1 MTASDDGGA
10 SAPLNILQHLAAG
23 NAAAA
28 IASAGYTLSYS
39 DLSSRVDLLAQQ
51 TGGHKKL
58 VAVEAQPSVDFIVS
72 YLAALKA
79 GHAVALLPP
88 GDAAA
93 AEAFI
98 RDFSPDIRFA
108 LDGDAWRMTKTETR
122 RWGSPHPHLAVM
134 LATSG
139 TEGRPRWV
147 RLSRSNIAANAAS
160 IVDYLGLTSGDRAA
174 QTLPFH
180 YSYGLS
186 VLNSQLVA
194 GGSIAF
200 CGDSVIADGFVTM
213 AADLGCTTLS
223 GVPYSFD
230 LMERIGF
237 RGQMWPQLRIM
248 TSAGGRL
255 PPDMVT
261 RYARAMREHGGN
273 LFVMYGQTE
282 ATARMAYLPPE
293 QAMAHP
299 DCIGIAIPGGSFR
312 IAAPHGAEG
321 ELFYRGPNVMMGY
334 ATSRADL
341 LRGMDL
347 DELATGDIAVMT
359 EAGLI
364 RLVGRARRFSKIAGL
379 RIGHEAIEWGL
390 RQRGIVCA
398 VTGNDEAI
406 TVHAEATDAD
416 VARFAA
422 DAAGIP
428 QRFIHIERHQSL
440 PRLASGKIDYRALA
454 APAPATMVAPARDL
468 LQDFRA
474 AFYPRQVDPGD
485 SFESLEGDSL
495 AYVQASLAVEA
506 RLGRLPDGWEV
517 TPIARLEK
525 MVERTAARQNAWF
538 GKIESHIALRAAA
551 ILLIVL
557 HHASGWPIPGGA
569 MALMTLVG
577 YGFARFH
584 RKALFEG
591 RVASILWPMLRNL
604 LPYVLVVAGFA
615 LAWRH
620 IPWAS
625 VFLTGNLGFAD
636 PAKGTMLPFQYWF
649 VEAYAQLCLLTA
661 LAFCFGSVR
670 RTVSRMPF
678 LTAFIAMIAAFG
690 LRYGVP
696 LVYDVGLRKIFLLSY
711 VLWLPLL
718 GWAAYFARGTG
729 QKLMLL
735 AALAVICPL
744 SAYWGGNWTGAWV
757 MNVLQLPVM
766 AALLFL
772 PTIRLPRII
781 LPGVMLV
788 AASSYHIYL
797 FHLVIPE
804 MLKLQGYGGW
814 GLAATV
820 AVGLVTGIA
829 ATTLQRLALSSLN
842 RKTVLAARR
851 A

>member
-1 MTASDDGGA
+1 MS
-10 SAPLNILQHLAAG
+10 LNILDHLAAG
-23 NAAAA
+23 NAATA
-28 IASAGYTLSYS
+28 IVSAENTLSYS
-39 DLSSRVDLLAQQ
+39 DLHHRVDALARRI
-51 TGGHKKL
+51 GGGKKL
-58 VAVEAQPSVDFIVS
+58 VAVDAQPTLDFIVS

-88 GDAAA
+88 GDASA
-93 AEAFI
+93 AEAFS
-98 RDFSPDIRFA
+98 RDFGPDISFA
-108 LDGDAWRMTKTETR
+108 LDGDAWRMTERAAR
-122 RWGSPHPHLAVM
+122 RRGGIHPELAVM

-147 RLSRSNIAANAAS
+147 RLSRTNVAANAAS
-160 IVDYLGLTSGDRAA
+160 IAEYLGLDSRDRAA

-186 VLNSQLVA
+186 VLNSHLAA

-200 CGDSVIADGFVTM
+200 CGGSVIAEGFVAT
-213 AADLGCTTLS
+213 AAELGCTTMA
-223 GVPYSFD
+223 GVPYSFE
-230 LMERIGF
+230 LLERIGF
-237 RGQMWPQLRIM
+237 RQRMWPELRIM

-255 PPDMVT
+255 PPELVT
-261 RYARAMREHGGN
+261 GYARAMQAHGGR

-293 QAMAHP
+293 QAAAHP

-312 IAAPHGAEG
+312 IEAARGEEG

-341 LRGMDL
+341 SRGPEH
-347 DELATGDIAVMT
+347 DELATGDIAAMT

-390 RQRGIVCA
+390 RQHGISCA
-398 VTGNDEAI
+398 VTGDDVAI
-406 TVHAEATDAD
+406 TVHAEATEEDL
-416 VARFAA
+416 VRLAA
-422 DAAGIP
+422 EAAGIP
-428 QRFIHIERHQSL
+428 QRFIRLERHAAL

-454 APAPATMVAPARDL
+454 APAPAPATAPSGDL

-474 AFYPRQVDPGD
+474 AFYPRQVEAGD

-495 AYVQASLAVEA
+495 AYVQVSLAVEA
-506 RLGRLPDGWEV
+506 RLGHLPDGWET
-517 TPIARLEK
+517 TPVARLEK
-525 MVERTAARQNAWF
+525 MAETTARPQSRWF
-538 GKIESHIALRAAA
+538 GKVESHIALRAAA

-557 HHASGWPIPGGA
+557 HHASEWPVPGGA
-569 MALMTLVG
+569 MALMMLVG

-584 RKALFEG
+584 REALFAG
-591 RVASILWPMLRNL
+591 RVSSVLQPMLRNL
-604 LPYVLVVAGFA
+604 LPYFLVVAGFA
-615 LAWRH
+615 LAWGH

-625 VFLTGNLGFAD
+625 VFLAGNLGFAD

-649 VEAYAQLCLLTA
+649 VEAYAQLCLLAA

-670 RTVSRMPF
+670 RTVARWPF
-678 LTAFIAMIAAFG
+678 ATALVAMLVAFG

-718 GWAAYFARGTG
+718 GWAAYFARGTA

-757 MNVLQLPVM
+757 MNLLQLPVM

-772 PTIRLPRII
+772 PSIRLPRLI

-797 FHLVIPE
+797 FHLVIPD

-814 GLAATV
+814 GIAATV
-820 AVGLVTGIA
+820 VVGLVTGIA
-829 ATTLQRLALSSLN
+829 AATLQRLALGSLS
-842 RKTVLAARR
+842 RKAELAARE